1 MSEIGIAR
9 QQVASANV
17 QSTVGAEV
25 LEQARGA
32 RKGDS
37 AVAVPNNSD
46 LSDILE
52 EIGNAVGKFADK
64 RTLGQAKVRQGEGA
78 NIEALKRIA
87 DYYDKLPDMPREAEM
102 CHLINKFQNFEN
114 LLNESGGGSGSL
126 SGDDILQAL
135 GEFDGD
141 VTHQFEALQVARRYF
156 EATDGSDAILNLF
169 DQAQTVFDDPDV
181 ARDIQ
186 AGYAIAVQASETAA
200 TIESNPAALR
210 ESYREML
217 RGNMHLGQLFDT
229 MSNYNMRLNFDEVV
243 GLFLETAGN
252 ELAGTSSLTDPVL
265 LGGLIKE
272 LGKLKEMRTVFHA
285 SDALIT
291 QTQRLDSNFAN
302 GVDGADPT
310 ELTSGMLNFCA
321 KQSPSL
327 ADAQG
332 ILKAFAHHSES
343 TVVTFANGLH
353 DLHRLI
359 SDRSYPTDSARVQQ
373 SKMIEALRIDLS
385 AAEEAA
391 FEANAG

>member
-17 QSTVGAEV
+17 QSTVGAEA

-46 LSDILE
+46 LSDIME

-64 RTLGQAKVRQGEGA
+64 KTLGQAKVRQGAGV

-102 CHLINKFQNFEN
+102 RNLISKFQSFEN
-114 LLNESGGGSGSL
+114 LLGEGGSGAGNL
-126 SGDDILQAL
+126 SADDILQAL
-135 GEFDGD
+135 REFDGD
-141 VTHQFEALQVARRYF
+141 VTHQFEALQVARHYF
-156 EATDGSDAILNLF
+156 EATGGSSEILGLL
-169 DQAQTVFDDPDV
+169 DQAQIAFEDADI
-181 ARDIQ
+181 ARDVQ
-186 AGYAIAVQASETAA
+186 AGYAIAAQASETAA
-200 TIESNPAALR
+200 TIETDPAALR
-210 ESYREML
+210 DSYREML
-217 RGNMHLGQLFDT
+217 RSPMHLGQLFDT
-229 MSNYNMRLNFDEVV
+229 LSEYNMRLNFDEVV

-252 ELAGTSSLTDPVL
+252 ELANTSSLTDPVL
-265 LGGLIKE
+265 LGGLTKE
-272 LGKLKEMRTVFHA
+272 LGKLKEMRTVFQA
-285 SDALIT
+285 SDALIV
-291 QTQRLDSNFAN
+291 QTQRIDPDFAN
-302 GVDGADPT
+302 GVGGVGPT
-310 ELTSGMLNFCA
+310 ELTSAMLNYCA
-321 KQSPSL
+321 KPSPSL

-332 ILKAFAHHSES
+332 ILKDFNQHPES

-359 SDRSYPTDSARVQQ
+359 SDRSYPSDSARVQQ
-373 SKMIEALRIDLS
+373 GKMIEALRIDLS

-391 FEANAG
+391 FEVNAD